1 MKIMKKIIFCL
12 AAVLMLAACN
22 NKADN
27 QNNDSTGSE
36 NATTENTMP
45 VASSDDE
52 GQTEWIKQSTIM
64 TSKPMVI
71 DFFATWCGPCKELAP
86 ILDEIEKRHKGDV
99 IFRRIDVDHEQELA
113 MEFHVES
120 IPMLMFVTPKGESQ
134 TIVGLQEPA
143 VIEAKIAELL
153 TRSAK

>member
-1 MKIMKKIIFCL
+1 MKKIIFCL

-27 QNNDSTGSE
+27 QNNDSTGNES
-36 NATTENTMP
+36 ATTENTMP
-45 VASSDDE
+45 VASPDDE

-64 TSKPMVI
+64 SSKPMVI

-86 ILDEIEKRHKGDV
+86 ILDEIEKRHKGEV
-99 IFRRIDVDHEQELA
+99 IFRRIDVDQEQELA

-120 IPMLMFVTPKGESQ
+120 IPMLMFVTPKGEYQ
-134 TIVGLQEPA
+134 TIVGVQEPA
-143 VIEAKIAELL
+143 VIETKIAELL